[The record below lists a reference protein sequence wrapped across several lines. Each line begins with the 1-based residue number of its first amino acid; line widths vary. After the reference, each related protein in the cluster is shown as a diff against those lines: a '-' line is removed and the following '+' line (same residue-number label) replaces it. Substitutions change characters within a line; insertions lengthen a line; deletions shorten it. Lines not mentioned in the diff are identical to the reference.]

1 VAWGYNN
8 VGQCD
13 VPPPNED
20 FMTVA
25 AGRYH
30 GLGMKPLGTPEVC
43 VQIEPLTVQ
52 SLLQLGE
59 PSVTHRTPA

>member
-1 VAWGYNN
+1 
-8 VGQCD
+8 
-13 VPPPNED
+13 
-20 FMTVA
+20 MTVA